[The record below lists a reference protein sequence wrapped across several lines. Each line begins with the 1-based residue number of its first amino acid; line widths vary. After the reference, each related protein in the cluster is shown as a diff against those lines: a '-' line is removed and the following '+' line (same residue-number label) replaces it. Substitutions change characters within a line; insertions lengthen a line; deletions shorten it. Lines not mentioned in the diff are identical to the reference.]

1 MVRAQMGLYLVILCL
16 YVCLSNVKCFV
27 FSKVSTPH
35 TFIQANDGAA
45 LDLLTTDVFSLESIR
60 ETLIRQEETIIF
72 ALIERAQFRRNPA
85 IYDQS
90 SYSASSIYS
99 SGTLLDDQGDRVSLL
114 QWMLTETEK
123 LHAKIRKYT
132 SPEEH
137 AFFPDTLPDPILP
150 ALNFPA
156 LITAES
162 KRVSDVNPEI
172 LRWYQDRILQ
182 RMCVDGDDEQY
193 GSSAMCDM
201 ACLQALSR
209 RIHYGKFVAESKY
222 QHNPARYQELVEK
235 EDIKGII
242 ELLTNIEVEKKV
254 IRRAYTKASTYGQDI
269 GVQGPIVESTGYKVD
284 PKLIADIYRDMII
297 PLTKDVEVRYLY
309 NRCGFVAPSAD
320 SYLDLCRGPDVL

>member
-1 MVRAQMGLYLVILCL
+1 MGLYLVILYL
-16 YVCLSNVKCFV
+16 SIYLSNVSCFV
-27 FSKVSTPH
+27 FSKVPTPH

-45 LDLLTTDVFSLESIR
+45 VDLLTTDIFSLESIR

-85 IYDQS
+85 IYDPS
-90 SYSASSIYS
+90 SASVIYS

-137 AFFPDTLPDPILP
+137 AFFPGTLPDPILP

-172 LRWYQDRILQ
+172 LRWYQDKILL

-222 QHNPARYQELVEK
+222 LDNPAGYQELVKK
-235 EDIKGII
+235 EDTKGII
-242 ELLTNIEVEKKV
+242 ELLTNVEVEKKV
-254 IRRAYTKASTYGQDI
+254 IRRAYAKASTYGQDI
-269 GVQGPIVESTGYKVD
+269 GVQGPIMESTGYKVD
-284 PKLIADIYRDMII
+284 PMLIADIYRDMII

-309 NRCGFVAPSAD
+309 SRCGFVAPTAD